1 MKHFVLSV
9 LIVFV
14 TQLAKSQHVYQIRAD
29 SVRIYNVCDTA
40 ELIIE
45 NRTRGVA
52 GFLYNKGNGRTE
64 FRRLQLESIGGNQI
78 AISGQ
83 DTLDISTLPGIG
95 GVDTIYRDGN
105 YIKYNKRGTTYSL
118 LAPVSEDNLQTVTSR
133 GSITNQ
139 RMQIH
144 DPVVGPDT
152 YTYAPFGITR
162 AAVAGNLSYW
172 AMTKSGTIVY
182 GAGINTAN
190 EMIMGQ
196 VFPDLTVAPSLYV
209 RAGGMI
215 GVNKSPSHALDV
227 NGNIRW
233 NGYNIGNPRAAKI
246 GFSGGDYGG
255 IGYGLDFT
263 SSTNEYKYDAE
274 FNGDN
279 PTLLRFNQGF
289 DFLTAPTGTPGNLI
303 SFTTLARFATSAASF
318 NVQLDVNEKITSV
331 KSNTLT
337 NGLMAYGNFEARSAA
352 VPSYG
357 FHIPGIDG
365 VALYYPG
372 PGTNLRV
379 RSNGGRDG
387 LIWTSDN
394 HGTGSG
400 MDADLLD
407 GFHASVANAGSTVA
421 VRNADGYLF
430 SNYFNTSA
438 TTEGTIPTR
447 IFGGTEDGYIRPLAA
462 GAIRSFLGM
471 PASGETLQS
480 VTDRSNYTTNNIQFV
495 GGSGNPSTGLL
506 WGYNTDYWKIFV
518 ESPQDT
524 PSGNMIFESGDND
537 NEGWIFRS
545 AATSGGA
552 GVTDILSVG
561 RDRLNYQG
569 FNVWHAGSLSRPIGQ
584 SLFRLMSSDGTSAN
598 DFQQGSTFSYASGSP
613 YSGPLLSFG
622 GLNGNY
628 DCQINADYGTG
639 NNIAFRVR
647 NGDGHV
653 WNAWQSLWH
662 SGNVTFNTSGYN
674 VALKTEY
681 SGTLGLD
688 NWVRVANATGM
699 YTTNGKN
706 YLYNNTYRSWAIR
719 GESDS
724 QIWFE
729 LQTQSPT
736 GGGVNRGGIYAN
748 SSDELGFVNADANGW
763 RLRTDASGNAYVTG
777 MVQATSFYQTSLR
790 SLKKDIQPFDRSA
803 LAIMDKVQVRSFIF
817 KADKEGKTNIGFIA
831 DEVPDEISTPGR
843 KGVDQA
849 STVALLVKSVQELN
863 AENKEL
869 AGRVKELESLVHRLL
884 NEKKN

>member
-1 MKHFVLSV
+1 MKYTFSL
-9 LIVFV
+9 LVFLLL

-105 YIKYNKRGTTYSL
+105 YIKYNKRGITYSL

-133 GSITNQ
+133 GAMTNL

-144 DPVVGPDT
+144 DPGVGPDT

-162 AAVAGNLSYW
+162 ASTAGNPSYW

-196 VFPDLTVAPSLYV
+196 VFPDLTVTPTLFV
-209 RAGGMI
+209 RAGGMVGI
-215 GVNKSPSHALDV
+215 NKSPAHAMDID
-227 NGNIRW
+227 GNIRW
-233 NGYNIGNPRAAKI
+233 SGYNIGNPRAAKI
-246 GFSGGDYGG
+246 GYSGGDYGG

-263 SSTNEYKYDAE
+263 TSTNEYKYDAE
-274 FNGDN
+274 FNGDA
-279 PTLLRFNQGF
+279 PSLLRFSQGF
-289 DFLTAPTGTPGNLI
+289 DFLTAGSGTAGNLI
-303 SFTTLARFATSAASF
+303 NFNRIVRFAPTKATFDIPLNANAKIAS
-318 NVQLDVNEKITSV
+318 ITS
-331 KSNTLT
+331 NTYSS
-337 NGLMAYGNFEARSAA
+337 GLYANGNFEAVSATA
-352 VPSYG
+352 PSYG
-357 FHIPGIDG
+357 FHIPGVAG
-365 VALYYPG
+365 AALYYQG
-372 PGTNLRV
+372 GINLRV
-379 RSNGGRDG
+379 INSLGHDA
-387 LIWTSDN
+387 LLWSSLN
-394 HGTGSG
+394 HGAGSG
-400 MDADLLD
+400 LDADLLD
-407 GFHASVANAGSTVA
+407 GFNATVGSSASTVP
-421 VRNADGYLF
+421 VRDPSGYLYA
-430 SNYFNTSA
+430 NYFNTA
-438 TTEGTIPTR
+438 AGTESSTPTR
-447 IFGGTEDGYIRPLAA
+447 IFGGTEDGFIRPLTA
-462 GAIRSFLGM
+462 GAIRTFLGM
-471 PASGETLQS
+471 PTFGETLQS
-480 VTDRSNYTTNNIQFV
+480 VTDRSSYTTNNIQFV

-524 PSGNMIFESGDND
+524 PSGNMVFESGDND

-569 FNVWHAGSLSRPIGQ
+569 YNVWHAANLSRPIGQ
-584 SLFRLMSSDGTSAN
+584 SLVRLMAADGTSAN
-598 DFQQGSTFSYASGSP
+598 DFQQGTTFSYASGSP
-613 YSGPLLSFG
+613 YNGPLLSFG

-639 NNIAFRVR
+639 NNITFRTR
-647 NGDGHV
+647 NGDANI
-653 WNAWQSLWH
+653 WNAWRSIWH
-662 SGNVTFNTSGYN
+662 SGNVTFATSGPD
-674 VALKTEY
+674 VALKTES
-681 SGTLGLD
+681 SGYLGLD
-688 NWVRVANATGM
+688 SWVRVANGTGM
-699 YTTNGKN
+699 FSTNGKN
-706 YLYNNTYRSWAIR
+706 YLYNNTYRSWAAR

-736 GGGVNRGGIYAN
+736 GGINRGGIYAN
-748 SSDELGFVNADANGW
+748 STDELGFVNADANGW

-790 SLKKDIQPFDRSA
+790 SLKKDIQPFTRSA

-831 DEVPDEISTPGR
+831 DEVPEEISTPGR

-849 STVALLVKSVQELN
+849 STVALLVKSVQELH

-869 AGRVKELESLVHRLL
+869 ASKVKELESLLHKLL
-884 NEKKN
+884 NDKKN

>member
-1 MKHFVLSV
+1 MKHIYIF
-9 LIVFV
+9 IVFLLS

-105 YIKYNKRGTTYSL
+105 YIKYNKRGITYSL
-118 LAPVSEDNLQTVTSR
+118 LAPVAEDNLQTVTSR

-144 DPVVGPDT
+144 DPGVGPDT

-162 AAVAGNLSYW
+162 TSAAGNPSYW

-190 EMIMGQ
+190 EMIIGQ
-196 VFPDLTVAPSLYV
+196 AFPDLTIAPTLYV
-209 RAGGMI
+209 RTGGMV
-215 GVNKSPSHALDV
+215 GVNKSPAHAMDI

-246 GFSGGDYGG
+246 GYSGGDYGG

-263 SSTNEYKYDAE
+263 GSTGDYKYDAE

-303 SFTTLARFATSAASF
+303 SFASLARFAATAASF
-318 NVQLDVNEKITSV
+318 NVQLDVYNKVTSV
-331 KSNTLT
+331 KNNTLT
-337 NGLMAYGNFEARSAA
+337 DGLMAYGNFEARSAA
-352 VPSYG
+352 TPSYG
-357 FHIPGIDG
+357 FHIPGTDG

-394 HGTGSG
+394 HGSGSG
-400 MDADLLD
+400 LDADLLD

-421 VRNADGYLF
+421 VRDVNGYLY
-430 SNYFNTSA
+430 SNYFNTTA
-438 TTEGTIPTR
+438 PTEDVTPTR
-447 IFGGTEDGYIRPLAA
+447 IFGSYDNFIRPLTAN
-462 GAIRSFLGM
+462 AIRSFLGM
-471 PASGETLQS
+471 PTSGETLQS
-480 VTDRSNYTTNNIQFV
+480 VTDRSSLTTNNITFV
-495 GGSGNPSTGLL
+495 GGSGNPSNGLV

-524 PSGNMIFESGDND
+524 PSGNMVFESGDND

-569 FNVWHAGSLSRPIGQ
+569 YNVWHAASLPRPIGQ
-584 SLFRLMSSDGTSAN
+584 SLFRLMASDGTTAN
-598 DFQQGSTFSYASGSP
+598 NFQQGSTFSYASGSP
-613 YSGPLLSFG
+613 FNGPLLSFG
-622 GLNGNY
+622 GLNGGY

-639 NNIAFRVR
+639 SNLAFRVR
-647 NGDGHV
+647 NGDANT
-653 WNAWQSLWH
+653 WNNWQYLWH
-662 SGNVTFNTSGYN
+662 SGNVTFNTSGSDI
-674 VALKTEY
+674 ALKTL
-681 SGTLGLD
+681 SNGKLGLD
-688 NWVRVANATGM
+688 NWVRVADGTGIH
-699 YTTNGKN
+699 TTNETR
-706 YLYNNTYRSWAIR
+706 YLYNNTYHSWAAR
-719 GESDS
+719 GESALD
-724 QIWFE
+724 IWFE
-729 LQTQSPT
+729 LQTA
-736 GGGVNRGGIYAN
+736 GGTNRGGMYADN
-748 SSDELGFVNADANGW
+748 TDNLGFVNANANGW
-763 RLRTDASGNAYVTG
+763 RLRTDASGNTYITG

-790 SLKKDIQPFDRSA
+790 SLKKDIQPFNRSG
-803 LAIMDKVQVRSFIF
+803 LAILDKVQVRSFVF
-817 KADKEGKTNIGFIA
+817 KADNTGKTNIGFIA

-849 STVALLVKSVQELN
+849 STVALLVKSVQELHT
-863 AENKEL
+863 ENKEL
-869 AGRVKELESLVHRLL
+869 ADKVKELESLVHKLL